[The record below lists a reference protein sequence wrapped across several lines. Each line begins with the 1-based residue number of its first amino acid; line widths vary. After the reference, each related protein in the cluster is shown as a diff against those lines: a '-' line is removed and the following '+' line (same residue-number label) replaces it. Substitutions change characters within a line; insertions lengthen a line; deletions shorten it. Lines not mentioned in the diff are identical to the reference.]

1 VNQGVLQSAV
11 TALIAVLILAS
22 ITLAIASYRSS
33 ISCRKGKMRLLAT
46 WAFGST
52 FCIGGAASLV
62 FQSMLPVFYAAG
74 DVLTAAVHREGKD
87 YRTDLQIKVGPSGI
101 ISVHA
106 TGRNEYFRPG
116 QRLNFEYQGYTGAI
130 TNAEF
135 YSSSGI
141 KVGRY
146 HSTDGIYP
154 YIAIGLGA
162 LVIFAGRTKFR
173 RDPEDA
179 EVR

>member
-1 VNQGVLQSAV
+1 
-11 TALIAVLILAS
+11 
-22 ITLAIASYRSS
+22 
-33 ISCRKGKMRLLAT
+33 MRLLAT

-62 FQSMLPVFYAAG
+62 LQSMLPVFHASG
-74 DVLTAAVHREGKD
+74 EVLTAAVHSEGKD
-87 YRTDLQIKVGPSGI
+87 YRTTLQIQAGPSGT

-106 TGRNEYFRPG
+106 TGRNDYFQPG
-116 QRLNFEYQGYTGAI
+116 QRLSFEYQGYTGAI

-146 HSTDGIYP
+146 HTTDGIYP
-154 YIAIGLGA
+154 YIQIALGM
-162 LVIFAGRTKFR
+162 LVIFAGRAKFR
-173 RDPEDA
+173 RDPEGA
-179 EVR
+179 EAR